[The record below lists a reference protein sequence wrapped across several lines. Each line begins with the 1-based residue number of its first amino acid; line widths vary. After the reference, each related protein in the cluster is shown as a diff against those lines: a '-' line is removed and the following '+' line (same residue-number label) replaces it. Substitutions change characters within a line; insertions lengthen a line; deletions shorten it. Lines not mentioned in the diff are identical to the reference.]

1 MEQQKFKWEKFQ
13 FKFIKLK
20 KFFLKAEIDKRLTN
34 DFDTNLRWHDPP
46 VASTARNWNG
56 SRTIP
61 EFLAAWAGEK

>member
-46 VASTARNWNG
+46 VVAILHWPR

-61 EFLAAWAGEK
+61 ESLSALEAEK